1 MEKKTKK
8 KKQERFQP
16 TQGRVS
22 PAKENDPGTFRQVHT
37 ISIWHIVRVSYEPKI
52 LLSCSNINSI
62 LILAIIM
69 L

>member
-37 ISIWHIVRVSYEPKI
+37 ISI
-52 LLSCSNINSI
+52 
-62 LILAIIM
+62 
-69 L
+69 